1 MKEKIREG
9 EKGSRKQKRGKNE
22 KKKQLENRK

>member
-9 EKGSRKQKRGKNE
+9 EKGNRKQKRGK
-22 KKKQLENRK
+22 KQLEIENKKKD